1 MKKKILSLGM
11 AALLTMQ
18 LLPMAYAAERSS
30 DSVSLEFNTTAIKIG
45 DNVLETD
52 GTPGGPVYYDSMT
65 DALKDLVDGELTDDV
80 VYVVSREHP
89 VKIIIDED
97 QTIVE
102 KVVFSSGDEEAESLD
117 SGESL
122 EVNFPEIEIATET
135 DSHTVTFSGG
145 LEVQRGAS
153 LVLDN
158 NTRNEAGPTI
168 TYAFS
173 APVIVNGSLKFDGNA
188 AGLGSAGGTSGP
200 VTFSDDATLTV
211 ANGGEVIVGG
221 VAVTGDATSPLFK
234 VEEGGKLDFT
244 SAGASSYSTIETSG
258 TAIEVAGGEVS
269 IDTGKINATGDK
281 PAITVGKDA
290 ELTISGGKITGSNGQ
305 PAIDAANG
313 ATVVIPEDSKAEI
326 KSEGGN
332 AAIDLAPG
340 ASVQQGDNTITVAP
354 VEDESASNYV
364 DNHGN
369 IVLESGSE
377 DGKVAPNTVIQPDGT
392 AISGKNDLP
401 TVDSEGNVTVP
412 EGGATITN
420 PEGDKVE
427 VDSDTEIPSIVIGVK
442 DAETGKV
449 ETSKSIKLGG
459 GTLTLE
465 TAVFDS
471 EINFDEY
478 TCTSVTSNPANIVT
492 TELQENGTVLVTP
505 VSTGTATITA
515 TYAKD
520 NGAAEGI
527 ALLDE
532 GEATADDTLTAT
544 FNVTVENESSGGGSG
559 GGSSSSTTYA
569 ISVEDSKN
577 GSVSV
582 SPKRAEKGDTVT
594 ITVKP
599 DTGYELDELTVTDK
613 NGDKIKL
620 TEKDDNKFTFKM
632 PGSKVTVE
640 TSFKLIE
647 TEPENPFTDISKNDY
662 FYDAVLWAADKGVT
676 SGVTDTLFAPNSSC
690 TRAQMVTFLWRANG
704 SPVVDYAMNFTDV
717 PADAY
722 YADAVRWAV
731 SKGITS
737 GTSATTFA
745 PDMTV
750 TRAQTVTFLYRAAG
764 TPAVS
769 GGSFADVDANAYY
782 ADAVAWAVS
791 EGITSGTSATT
802 FSPDAAC
809 TRGQIV
815 TFLYRAQ

>member
-520 NGAAEGI
+520 NGAAAGI

-544 FNVTVENESSGGGSG
+544 FNVTVENESSGGGGG

>member
-544 FNVTVENESSGGGSG
+544 FNVTVENESSGGGGG

-662 FYDAVLWAADKGVT
+662 FYDAV
-676 SGVTDTLFAPNSSC
+676 
-690 TRAQMVTFLWRANG
+690 
-704 SPVVDYAMNFTDV
+704 
-717 PADAY
+717 
-722 YADAVRWAV
+722 RWAV